1 MTQSLRY
8 TTGSREIV
16 PGQGAT
22 QLPAPAAHVAPTG
35 PAPYAPVVNKPRAIT
50 LGTLNIGE
58 QGKRFVNDVL
68 DSNRLSSGKYTKDFE
83 SSFAAI
89 HQSKYGVFC
98 NSGTS
103 ALQIALAA
111 LKEVYG
117 YEDGDEVLVPA
128 TTFIATS
135 NIVLQN
141 NLKPVFVDVDPNTF
155 NMNPEDIASRITKR
169 TRAIIPV
176 HLFGLPAEMP
186 AIMRIANDHYLQV
199 IEDSCETM
207 FAGIEGK
214 SVGSFGHMAC
224 FSTYVAHLVVGG
236 VGGLVITKDLGLEE
250 RCRSLMA
257 HGRDSIYTN
266 IDQDDTDDQ
275 KLKKQMIER
284 RYSFDRVGYSY
295 RCTELEAAIALSEL
309 YRGESN
315 IAIRRSNAA
324 YLTEKLRKLE
334 GQLQL
339 PMIPE
344 GYTHSFMMYSMVL
357 NPTIDRDDLLLFLE
371 NHNIET
377 RYLFPL
383 LTQPIYKKLF
393 PGLAEQY
400 PVAQLLAR
408 NGFFVG
414 MHQGMTKADMD
425 YIANTFYEYFEVK
438 A

>member
-22 QLPAPAAHVAPTG
+22 QLPAPAAPAAPAAPT
-35 PAPYAPVVNKPRAIT
+35 KPRAIT

-83 SSFAAI
+83 STFAAI

-111 LKEVYG
+111 LKEVHG

-155 NMNPEDIASRITKR
+155 NMDSEEIASRITER
-169 TRAIIPV
+169 TRVIIPV

-344 GYTHSFMMYSMVL
+344 GYTHSFMMSPMVL